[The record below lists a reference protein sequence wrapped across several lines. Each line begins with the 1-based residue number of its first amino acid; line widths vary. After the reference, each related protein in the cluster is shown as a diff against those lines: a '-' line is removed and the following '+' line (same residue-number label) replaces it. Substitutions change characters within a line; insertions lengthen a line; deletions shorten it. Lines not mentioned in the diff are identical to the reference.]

1 MGKDKELDD
10 IRKKLDATDKN
21 IIDALARRQ
30 KLVREISN
38 LKLDQT
44 ASIRD
49 EDREEQLLERVV
61 KLAREAGL
69 DRYFAEQIFRDIIEH
84 SVRFQRHS
92 MVDREN
98 TSQAEDAV
106 RVSYQG
112 TDGAFSHQA
121 AYRHFEERYT
131 TVECIGYDTF
141 EQAARAVE
149 EAEVDYAILPIENT
163 TAGSINQTY
172 DILGD
177 GKLHIVAEEAIRII
191 HCLLAIEQVPTDRIK
206 RIISHPQALAQCS
219 HFLSGLYGCKVESY
233 LDTAMAARKVVED
246 EDLSQAAIAGSYA
259 AQLYGLEI
267 LKRDIA
273 NQPENFTRFV
283 IVSRNE
289 VSVDLQIPCKTSLL
303 MTTAHDKGSLI
314 SCLKVL
320 EDHGINMAKLESR
333 PKPNQPWKYLFYLDI
348 EANIA
353 NRDTELALS
362 ELRSQ
367 ADSLKV
373 LGCYPAQVGHGD

>member
-98 TSQAEDAV
+98 TSQVEDAV

-149 EAEVDYAILPIENT
+149 EEKVDYAILPIENT

-172 DILGD
+172 DILGE
-177 GKLHIVAEEAIRII
+177 GKLHIVGEEAIRII

-219 HFLSGLYGCKVESY
+219 HFLSGLYCCKVESY